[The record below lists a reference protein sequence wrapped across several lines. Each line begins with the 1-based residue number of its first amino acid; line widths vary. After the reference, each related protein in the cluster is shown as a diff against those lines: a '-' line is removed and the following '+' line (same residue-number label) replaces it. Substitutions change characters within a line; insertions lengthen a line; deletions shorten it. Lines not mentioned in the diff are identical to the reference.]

1 MTAAAG
7 AGGGRTIYFVN
18 QFSRHGH
25 LDLYARLYSGCA
37 LQLGFRVVL
46 VAEHEG
52 GVREWLATNHPAL
65 LDRFRFFPRS
75 ELSAASSA
83 ATPRT
88 FAGRVGLAW
97 RRHGLAGLVR
107 RAGPSVAS
115 RAIGVARLVPGAARI
130 LPRKERGKG
139 ESFAT
144 LVDEL
149 LVAETRSGWP
159 ATLVFFLYLDM
170 MNEDKEG
177 RRSLDERLR
186 RPWSGIL
193 FHPRNE
199 GRSGDREPER
209 YFTART
215 ARGAAFLNPH
225 RIPPYT
231 AAFPGRV
238 FGLVPDVTDAT
249 TASHQPALAAEFTRR
264 ANGRTIVALI
274 GSLTGDKGL
283 PEFLQVI
290 DRADSSRF
298 FFVIIGEVFWGS
310 FGANEPAIRR
320 FVAEPPEHCFFHV
333 GYVDDE
339 RHLNS
344 MIAAADILYAVY
356 PNQRDS
362 ANTLTKAS
370 ILERPLVVNEA
381 HLMGERVRAF
391 TLGATVRCGDTDGIL
406 AALARLREA
415 PRSSFGFAAYRQ
427 AHSVQALQ
435 AAFGAHV
442 SDWLRT
448 A

>member
-1 MTAAAG
+1 VTAAHG
-7 AGGGRTIYFVN
+7 TSRERTIYFVN

-37 LQLGFRVVL
+37 LQLGYRVVL
-46 VAEHEG
+46 VAEQEG
-52 GVREWLATNHPAL
+52 GVREWLTANHPTQL
-65 LDRFRFFPRS
+65 GRFQFFSRS
-75 ELSAASSA
+75 RLSAEFSMS
-83 ATPRT
+83 TPPT
-88 FAGRVGLAW
+88 FAGRVGQAW
-97 RRHGLAGLVR
+97 RQHGLTGLIR

-115 RAIGVARLVPGAARI
+115 RVIGAARLFPGASRI
-130 LPRKERGKG
+130 VPRKQRGEG
-139 ESFAT
+139 ESFGPV
-144 LVDEL
+144 VDEL
-149 LVAETRSGWP
+149 LAAEALSGWP

-193 FHPRNE
+193 FHPRHE
-199 GRSGDREPER
+199 GRPGDRAPER
-209 YFTART
+209 YFAART

-249 TASHQPALAAEFTRR
+249 TATQQPAMAAEFTRR
-264 ANGRTIVALI
+264 AKGRTIVALI

-283 PEFLQVI
+283 TEFLQVI
-290 DRADSSRF
+290 ERADSSRF

-339 RHLNS
+339 RQLNS

-370 ILERPLVVNEA
+370 ILEKPLVVSEA

-391 TLGATVRCGDTDGIL
+391 TLGATVRCGDTDETL
-406 AALARLREA
+406 SALARLREA
-415 PRSSFGFAAYRQ
+415 PRGSFGFAAYRQ
-427 AHSVQALQ
+427 AHSIQALQ
-435 AAFGAHV
+435 DAFGAHV
-442 SDWLRT
+442 GDWIG
-448 A
+448 AA